1 MTSSATS
8 MPQRKT
14 REVEWQRAA
23 STTDAAL
30 PGTNPV
36 VEAILGRLP
45 ALTAG
50 AVVLDLACGAGVP
63 AFVLALDRPGLEVL
77 GVDVTPA
84 LIDQARVKA
93 RENSVRN
100 VRFEVMSV
108 DHLDLAAQSM
118 DAAVSHFGFLQEG
131 DVLASARELARVL
144 APGAPFSAAAFDDM
158 ALNTL
163 MSAAARAL
171 AGHVPPDTLPD
182 FDYLTQLAAPGLRER
197 VLRESGLEQVC
208 SEIFRWSVSLP
219 SFDPVWQIVSGP
231 VPFARAFAALDS
243 TGISLVRSEL
253 ESVVTQYQAEDG
265 ALVFPMACRL
275 FWGRK

>member
-8 MPQRKT
+8 MPQRMT

-30 PGTNPV
+30 PVTNPV

-45 ALTAG
+45 PLTAG
-50 AVVLDLACGAGVP
+50 AVVLDLACGAGLP
-63 AFVLALDRPGLEVL
+63 AFVLARDRPGLEVL
-77 GVDVTPA
+77 GVDVTAA

-93 RENSVRN
+93 RENSVPN

-108 DHLDLAAQSM
+108 DHLELAAQSV

-144 APGAPFSAAAFDDM
+144 APSAPFSVAAFDDM

-182 FDYLTQLAAPGLRER
+182 FDYLTELAAPGLRER
-197 VLRESGLEQVC
+197 VLRESGLEHVR

-219 SFDPVWQIVSGP
+219 SFGPVWQIVSGP

-243 TGISLVRSEL
+243 AGIGLVRSEL
-253 ESVVTQYQAEDG
+253 ESAVTRYRTDDG

-275 FWGRK
+275 FWGHK